1 MLADSERIQSV
12 AHPRICERQC
22 QPDQLG
28 VGEQT
33 SPANLLGAGESIF
46 DVASSLRI
54 GTMAVDRAGL
64 IDQLCQHGAALGVDG
79 SYGCDEFG
87 APRVQTP
94 AVQYRCRGDGRRR
107 GVLDRSRTAASVCAV
122 PPTASRDPV
131 DHVHGEQADI
141 PPRKLVVQL
150 ARQVTVLVGARLARG
165 ALVVD
170 DHRNGNLCSGGGGQF
185 RKAAQRAA
193 TFATGEIGTQ
203 DSAHFTLGGGHE
215 YQRFFGHEAQNG
227 GQCRDQYAGAIER
240 CFGAMCCRHTANLAT
255 ATDEDPPMPI
265 CRALTVDVIDF
276 GDECGS
282 ACEMGTTGVHL
293 SAMGSTQEYDLV
305 VIGSGPGGQKA
316 AIAAAKLGKSV
327 AVIERGLMLG
337 GVCVNTGTI
346 PSKTLREAVVYLTGM
361 SQRELYGASYRVK
374 ERITP
379 ADLLART
386 QHVIGREIDVVR
398 AQLMRNR
405 IELFVGHA
413 RFLDAHTIHVDD
425 PNRAERVTVSG
436 RYVVIATGTKPA
448 RPAGVEFDE
457 NRVLDS
463 DGILDLK
470 SIPASMVVVGAGVIG
485 IEYASMFAA
494 LGTKVTVVEKRA
506 NMLEF
511 CDPEIIEALK
521 FHLRDLAVTFR
532 FGEEVTAVDVG
543 SAGTIT
549 TLASGKQIP
558 AETVMYSAGRQGQ
571 TNHLDLANAGLEADN
586 RGRIFVDDNYQTKV
600 DHIYAVGDVIGF
612 PALAATSMEQGRL
625 AAYHA
630 FGEPCKGMT
639 ELQPIGIYSIPE
651 VSYVGSTEVELTKE
665 SVPYEVGVS
674 RYRELARGQI
684 AGDSYG
690 MLKMLV
696 STEDLRLLGVHI
708 FGTNATEMVHIG
720 QSVMGCHGTVE
731 YLVDAVFNY
740 PTFSEAY
747 KVAALDVMNKL
758 RALHQFRS

>member
-1 MLADSERIQSV
+1 MQ
-12 AHPRICERQC
+12 Q
-22 QPDQLG
+22 
-28 VGEQT
+28 
-33 SPANLLGAGESIF
+33 
-46 DVASSLRI
+46 
-54 GTMAVDRAGL
+54 
-64 IDQLCQHGAALGVDG
+64 
-79 SYGCDEFG
+79 
-87 APRVQTP
+87 
-94 AVQYRCRGDGRRR
+94 
-107 GVLDRSRTAASVCAV
+107 
-122 PPTASRDPV
+122 
-131 DHVHGEQADI
+131 
-141 PPRKLVVQL
+141 
-150 ARQVTVLVGARLARG
+150 
-165 ALVVD
+165 
-170 DHRNGNLCSGGGGQF
+170 
-185 RKAAQRAA
+185 
-193 TFATGEIGTQ
+193 
-203 DSAHFTLGGGHE
+203 
-215 YQRFFGHEAQNG
+215 
-227 GQCRDQYAGAIER
+227 
-240 CFGAMCCRHTANLAT
+240 
-255 ATDEDPPMPI
+255 
-265 CRALTVDVIDF
+265 
-276 GDECGS
+276 
-282 ACEMGTTGVHL
+282 
-293 SAMGSTQEYDLV
+293 YDLV

-374 ERITP
+374 EKITP

-386 QHVIGREIDVVR
+386 QHVIGKEIDVVR
-398 AQLMRNR
+398 SQLMRNR
-405 IELFVGHA
+405 VELYVGHA
-413 RFLDAHTIHVDD
+413 RFLDAHTVQVED
-425 PNRAERVTVSG
+425 PSRAESISVTGSNI
-436 RYVVIATGTKPA
+436 VIATGTKPL
-448 RPAGVEFDE
+448 RPTGVEFDE
-457 NRVLDS
+457 SRVLDS

-470 SIPASMVVVGAGVIG
+470 TIPTSMVVVGAGVIG

-494 LGTKVTVVEKRA
+494 LGTKVTVVEKRPT
-506 NMLEF
+506 MLDF
-511 CDPEIIEALK
+511 CDPEIVEALR

-543 SAGTIT
+543 ASGTVT

-571 TNHLDLANAGLEADN
+571 TEHLDLDAAGLEADN

-612 PALAATSMEQGRL
+612 PALAATSMDQGRL

-651 VSYVGSTEVELTKE
+651 VSYVGASEVDLTKD
-665 SVPYEVGVS
+665 SIPYEVGVS

-690 MLKMLV
+690 MLKLLV
-696 STEDLRLLGVHI
+696 STEDLKLLGVHI

-720 QSVMGCHGTVE
+720 QAVMGCGGTVE

-758 RALHQFRS
+758 RALSQFKT

>member
-1 MLADSERIQSV
+1 M
-12 AHPRICERQC
+12 
-22 QPDQLG
+22 
-28 VGEQT
+28 
-33 SPANLLGAGESIF
+33 
-46 DVASSLRI
+46 
-54 GTMAVDRAGL
+54 
-64 IDQLCQHGAALGVDG
+64 
-79 SYGCDEFG
+79 
-87 APRVQTP
+87 
-94 AVQYRCRGDGRRR
+94 
-107 GVLDRSRTAASVCAV
+107 
-122 PPTASRDPV
+122 
-131 DHVHGEQADI
+131 
-141 PPRKLVVQL
+141 
-150 ARQVTVLVGARLARG
+150 
-165 ALVVD
+165 
-170 DHRNGNLCSGGGGQF
+170 
-185 RKAAQRAA
+185 
-193 TFATGEIGTQ
+193 
-203 DSAHFTLGGGHE
+203 
-215 YQRFFGHEAQNG
+215 
-227 GQCRDQYAGAIER
+227 
-240 CFGAMCCRHTANLAT
+240 
-255 ATDEDPPMPI
+255 
-265 CRALTVDVIDF
+265 
-276 GDECGS
+276 
-282 ACEMGTTGVHL
+282 
-293 SAMGSTQEYDLV
+293 QEYDLV

-316 AIAAAKLGKSV
+316 AIAAAKLGKTV

-361 SQRELYGASYRVK
+361 NQRELYGASYRVK
-374 ERITP
+374 DKITP

-386 QHVIGREIDVVR
+386 QHVIGKEIDVVR
-398 AQLMRNR
+398 SQLMRNR
-405 IELFVGHA
+405 IELYVGHA
-413 RFLDAHTIHVDD
+413 RFLDAHTVHVDD

-436 RYVVIATGTKPA
+436 RKIVIATGTKPA

-457 NRVLDS
+457 HRVLDS

-470 SIPASMVVVGAGVIG
+470 SIPTSMVVVGAGVIG

-494 LGTKVTVVEKRA
+494 LGTKVTVVEKRP

-521 FHLRDLAVTFR
+521 FHLRDHAVTFR

-543 SAGTIT
+543 ASGTVT

-571 TNHLDLANAGLEADN
+571 TDHLDLPSAGLEADN

-630 FGEPCKGMT
+630 FGEPTHSIT
-639 ELQPIGIYSIPE
+639 EIQPIGIYSIPE
-651 VSYVGSTEVELTKE
+651 VSYVGATEVDLTKD

-684 AGDSYG
+684 AGDSHG
-690 MLKMLV
+690 MLKLLV

-720 QSVMGCHGTVE
+720 QAVMGCGGTVE

-758 RALHQFRS
+758 RALSQFRR